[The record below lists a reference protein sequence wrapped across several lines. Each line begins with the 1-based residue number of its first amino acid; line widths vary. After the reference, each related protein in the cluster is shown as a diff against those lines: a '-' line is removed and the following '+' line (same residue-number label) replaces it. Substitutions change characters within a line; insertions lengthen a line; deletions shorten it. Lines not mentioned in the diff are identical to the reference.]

1 MTLCGTKSDVLL
13 MLHSMVFSRGV
24 FARYDISAK
33 DVPMVM
39 CLYPGIYTPGLPFGV
54 DVDAEYLANQS
65 APSNYCSAASTIDE
79 NAYILNLTL
88 MGGYIDGCAL
98 SHYENDADGNNVAT
112 VLNINPS
119 ACGHLINHSAV
130 RKNVDVLAFAW
141 EEVTTR
147 RREAVF
153 GGVVKR
159 DDNSSYYSVPNE
171 LRADGSHWYYDPCLD
186 EVISFPSKSKGH
198 TPLPRTIL
206 CGAAMI
212 LTASLSQGEELLL
225 DYGLKEPCPTWAK
238 GWYEGSST
246 NK

>member
-1 MTLCGTKSDVLL
+1 MI
-13 MLHSMVFSRGV
+13 HSMVFPRGV

-33 DVPMVM
+33 DVPMAM

-54 DVDAEYLANQS
+54 DVDAEYLANQA
-65 APSNYCSAASTIDE
+65 APSSYCPSSAASTIDE

-88 MGGYIDGCAL
+88 MGGYIDGCAV
-98 SHYENDADGNNVAT
+98 SHYEYDSDGNNVAT
-112 VLNINPS
+112 VPLLNINPS

-141 EEVTTR
+141 EEVTTG

-159 DDNSSYYSVPNE
+159 DDDSSYYSVPNE
-171 LRADGSHWYYDPCLD
+171 LRADGSHWYYDTCLD
-186 EVISFPSKSKGH
+186 EVISFPSKGKGH
-198 TPLPRTIL
+198 TPLPRTML

-212 LTASLSQGEELLL
+212 LTAPVSQGEELLL
-225 DYGLKEPCPTWAK
+225 DYGLKEPYPTWTK